1 MAWKIDNAH
10 SRILF
15 AVRHMMISTVRGEFK
30 RFSGAIHI
38 NEAELAKSSV
48 DVQIDAASIDTNDP
62 QRDAHLK
69 SPDFLDVENHP
80 YLTFKS
86 KHIEQIGNERGKI
99 YGDLTIRGI
108 THEIVLD
115 TEFAGMA
122 KSPWGQTSAGFEAET
137 GFNRSDWGLEWNKA
151 LETGGVLV
159 GDEIKITIEL
169 EAIKEAE
176 TQPEGSAS
184 T

>member
-10 SRILF
+10 SRIMF

-30 RFSGAIHI
+30 RFSGTIQI
-38 NEAELAKSSV
+38 NEAELTKSSV
-48 DVQIDAASIDTNDP
+48 SVQIEAASIDTNDP

-69 SPDFLDVENHP
+69 SPDFLDVENSP
-80 YLTFKS
+80 YITFKS
-86 KHIEQIGNERGKI
+86 TRIEQVVNERGKI
-99 YGDLTIRGI
+99 YGDLTVRGV
-108 THEIVLD
+108 TVEVALD
-115 TEFAGMA
+115 TEFSGMA

-137 GFNRSDWGLEWNKA
+137 KFNRSDFGLEWNRA

-159 GDEIKITIEL
+159 GEEVKVTIEL

-176 TQPEGSAS
+176 PQVEGKAS
-184 T
+184 